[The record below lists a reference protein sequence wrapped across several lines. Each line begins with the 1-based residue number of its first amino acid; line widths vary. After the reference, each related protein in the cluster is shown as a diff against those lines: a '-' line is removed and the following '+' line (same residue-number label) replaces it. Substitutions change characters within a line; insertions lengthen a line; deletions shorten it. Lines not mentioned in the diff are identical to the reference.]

1 MNLKH
6 PSQKLGGFSLA
17 LTAALLLPQARCD
30 ASPARQQGQQ
40 QSPSKQAPPPPTPQP
55 TQNSQPASQQTPPP
69 DQSAAKQHKVW
80 TNDEVVLLRTPA
92 DTYQVEK
99 EAKEAAEAEAA
110 AKEAAIRAA
119 IKSEKQPPLNIKLP
133 ATPEETEKMLKS
145 TQGDIQEE
153 AFVLDKLKKEVL
165 DAPTEQQAEK
175 QKEIDRLTA
184 SLETLRRDEKAL
196 QEHLETLR
204 GKSKGTNP
212 PASPGPPSL

>member
-1 MNLKH
+1 MNRHK
-6 PSQKLGGFSLA
+6 PFQKLRISFLGLGA
-17 LTAALLLPQARCD
+17 VLLSSQLNCD
-30 ASPARQQGQQ
+30 ASPVPQQESQ
-40 QSPSKQAPPPPTPQP
+40 QSQSQQEPPPPP
-55 TQNSQPASQQTPPP
+55 QNSQPASQQIPPP
-69 DQSAAKQHKVW
+69 DQPAAKQHKVW

-92 DTYQVEK
+92 DAYQVDK
-99 EAKEAAEAEAA
+99 EAKAAAETESA

-119 IKSEKQPPLNIKLP
+119 IKSEKQPPLDIKLP

-175 QKEIDRLTA
+175 QKEIDRLAA

-204 GKSKGTNP
+204 GESQGTNP
-212 PASPGPPSL
+212 PAAPEPPSL